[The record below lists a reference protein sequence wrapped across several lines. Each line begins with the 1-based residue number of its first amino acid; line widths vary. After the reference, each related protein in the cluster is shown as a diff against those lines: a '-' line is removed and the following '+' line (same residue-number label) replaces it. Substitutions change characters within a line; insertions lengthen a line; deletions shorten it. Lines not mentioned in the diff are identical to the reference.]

1 MDIEIKDLAGT
12 VRTVTPLTEVE
23 KNYFFAYFK
32 NVDLKQYE
40 TEEQFAVQIS
50 DAIVCLQAVN
60 EGTKEELGS
69 FFVEIGNFA
78 GTENSKIILI
88 MLSDSNN
95 VLKKLFTVTF
105 FSPAASVPASA
116 KLIVQKK

>member
-1 MDIEIKDLAGT
+1 MIALQDLSGT
-12 VRTVTPLTEVE
+12 VRTVIPLTKVE
-23 KNYFFAYFK
+23 KNYFSAYFK

-50 DAIVCLQAVN
+50 DAIECLQAVN

-69 FFVEIGNFA
+69 FFVKIGNFA

-95 VLKKLFTVTF
+95 VLKKLFTVEF
-105 FSPAASVPASA
+105 FSPAASMPATA
-116 KLIVQKK
+116 KLIIRKK